1 MAHEGLDV
9 EPEVSRTTL
18 RGEAGYTF
26 FMEVGLAVERVMWRD
41 GAGRVASASRRL
53 ALAEEVWGW
62 KPHRAQARFFCCPA
76 QMRIAACGRRWGKTE
91 SLSIDV
97 ASLALDERDCRQL
110 VVAPTDAQARL
121 LGNEVLA
128 RLLDAWDWRDAEGR
142 PHPSVAGR
150 EIIVRQRPALS
161 ITLTWGTHLPRCA
174 GTPPETGGG
183 RGSDGGGDKT
193 GGREEVSIHFRTAGR
208 DGRGIRGLWA
218 HRIVGDEAARIPDT
232 VLTDVLL
239 PMLADVGGDYVL
251 ASSPAGRRSAYYRM
265 FAKGVATPADPTPA
279 ADGDPSLGGKGEEA
293 PRPPILG
300 ESDQEGISYA
310 SFQCPTSDNP
320 HIRHAFLEA
329 QREELGEA
337 MYAQEFGAAFVDDF
351 GAVFRDG
358 DIDAGIADLAGVRLE
373 EGQIVSEPQP
383 GRLYTLGLDWGRK
396 LDYTVVAIVDAT
408 VRPARLVYLQRWQG
422 TSWESQAR
430 QVGAI
435 CARWQPWR
443 ILADGNSIGDPLAET
458 LQTEIGK
465 AMREAPPAP
474 TTVDRGGAGP
484 TPATSRDP
492 SLLGKGF
499 GGKGRVPTV
508 ERFTF
513 GAESKTRLIDKLTLG
528 LSARA
533 VQYPPHRVL
542 LSELRGFEYGEV
554 GRSGRAKMG
563 ARSGAHDDVVIA
575 LALAW
580 WAAPEGAPAP
590 VRERV
595 LLGSSLGV
603 GRRGA

>member
-1 MAHEGLDV
+1 
-9 EPEVSRTTL
+9 
-18 RGEAGYTF
+18 
-26 FMEVGLAVERVMWRD
+26 MWRD
-41 GAGRVASASRRL
+41 DAGRAASAARRL
-53 ALAEEVWGW
+53 GLAEELWGW
-62 KPHRAQARFFCCPA
+62 RPHPAQARFFCCLA

-91 SLSIDV
+91 ALSLDI
-97 ASLALDERDCRQL
+97 ATLALDERNCRQL

-128 RLLDAWDWRDAEGR
+128 RLLDAWEWRDGGGQA
-142 PHPSVAGR
+142 HPLVDGR
-150 EIIVRQRPALS
+150 EITVRQRPALT
-161 ITLTWGTHLPRCA
+161 ITLTWPGQPSEA
-174 GTPPETGGG
+174 Q
-183 RGSDGGGDKT
+183 
-193 GGREEVSIHFRTAGR
+193 VSIHFRTAGR

-218 HRIVGDEAARIPDT
+218 HRIVADEAARIPDT

-239 PMLADVGGDYVL
+239 PMLADKGGDYVL
-251 ASSPAGRRSAYYRM
+251 ASSPAGRRSAYYRLY
-265 FAKGVATPADPTPA
+265 AKGQAAKGA
-279 ADGDPSLGGKGEEA
+279 ADEF
-293 PRPPILG
+293 
-300 ESDQEGISYA
+300 GITSQA
-310 SFQCPTSDNP
+310 FQCPTTDNP
-320 HIRHAFLEA
+320 HLAHAFLQA

-337 MYAQEFGAAFVDDF
+337 MFAQEFGASFVDDF
-351 GAVFRDG
+351 GAVFREA
-358 DIDAGIADLAGVRLE
+358 DIDAGIADLPGVTLKD
-373 EGQIVSEPQP
+373 GQVVSEPQQD
-383 GRLYTLGLDWGRK
+383 RLYTLGIDWGRK
-396 LDYTVVAIVDAT
+396 LDYTVVAVVDAS

-422 TSWESQAR
+422 TGWESQAR

-465 AMREAPPAP
+465 AVREAPTPGP
-474 TTVDRGGAGP
+474 SPINGRGE
-484 TPATSRDP
+484 
-492 SLLGKGF
+492 F

-513 GAESKTRLIDKLTLG
+513 GAESKTKLIDRLTLG

-580 WAAPEGAPAP
+580 WAAPEGAPTP
-590 VRERV
+590 VRERI
-595 LLGSSLGV
+595 LLGSSLGA
-603 GRRGA
+603 GRARV